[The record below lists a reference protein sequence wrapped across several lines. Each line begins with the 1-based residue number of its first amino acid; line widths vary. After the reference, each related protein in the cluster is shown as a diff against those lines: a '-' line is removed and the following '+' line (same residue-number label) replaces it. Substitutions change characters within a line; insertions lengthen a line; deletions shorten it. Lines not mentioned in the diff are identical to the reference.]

1 MIERRR
7 GLHLDR
13 AFDSAAR
20 AVASGRNVSPVSWAL
35 AITVAAAP
43 LYVVRWHVGPLPTT
57 VLEVLILVTI
67 ALYGVSVLVAGVAL
81 PSRTSLDVPIA
92 LLLVAGAIGVFV
104 ASDHRGALGI
114 FRAYLLEPILIFY
127 VSVAVLNSTQAVH
140 RVLAMWAAGTALFC
154 VYDLLVFGRA
164 VATHTLIPG
173 HAQAAFDI
181 DPNSVALYLE
191 PLIAVAA
198 GFALLGSGRQR
209 RIAIGIGALMLAA
222 ELATLSRGGLLALAV
237 LAVIAAVTLPS
248 ARTRIAILGGSA
260 IAGIALLFAPVIGPR
275 LRHVLDPRFGTFTI
289 RGQIWAATVRM
300 LHDHPLFGAG
310 INAYQSTMAPYR
322 AGDPYLVPEPYPHNI
337 FLSSW
342 TEIGLLGL
350 AAFLWILAA
359 LVVMP
364 WRAYRRAQQADRAL
378 LWGLGAAFTM
388 LVVHGLVDTPYW
400 KNDLSLEF
408 WVLAA
413 ITIVAVRG
421 VTRDS
426 RAAGAS
432 TSRA

>member
-1 MIERRR
+1 M
-7 GLHLDR
+7 
-13 AFDSAAR
+13 ASA
-20 AVASGRNVSPVSWAL
+20 RNVSPARWAL
-35 AITVAAAP
+35 GVTVAAAP
-43 LYVVRWHVGPLPTT
+43 LYVVRWHIGPLPTT
-57 VLEVLILVTI
+57 VLELLILVTI
-67 ALYGVSVLVAGVAL
+67 AVYGLTLLVAGAAL
-81 PSRTSLDVPIA
+81 PSRTPLDIPIV
-92 LLLVAGAIGVFV
+92 LLLVAGVIGVFV
-104 ASDHRGALGI
+104 APDHRGALGI
-114 FRAYLLEPILIFY
+114 FRAYLLEPVLIFY
-127 VSVAVLNSTQAVH
+127 VGAAVLASAPAVH
-140 RVLAMWAAGTALFC
+140 RLLGMWAAGTALFC
-154 VYDLLVFGRA
+154 LYDLFVFGHA
-164 VATHTLIPG
+164 VATHTLVPG

-198 GFALLGSGRQR
+198 GFALLGSGRPR
-209 RIAIGIGALMLAA
+209 RIAIVIGALMLAA
-222 ELATLSRGGLLALAV
+222 ELATLSRGGLLALAA

-248 ARTRIAILGGSA
+248 ARVRIGILAASV
-260 IAGIALLFAPVIGPR
+260 AGAIALLFAPVIGPR
-275 LRHVLDPRFGTFTI
+275 LQHILDPRFGTFTI

-300 LHDHPLFGAG
+300 LHDHALFGAG

-350 AAFLWILAA
+350 AAFIWILAA
-359 LVVMP
+359 LIVMP
-364 WRAYRRAQQADRAL
+364 WRAYRHAQQADRAL
-378 LWGLGAAFTM
+378 LWGLGAAFTV

-400 KNDLSLEF
+400 KNDLSLDF

-421 VTRDS
+421 VTRDPH
-426 RAAGAS
+426 AAGAS